1 MVRRTLRLLTVA
13 AALLALG
20 TCALFTD
27 SLFPWYLSGVTDTLD
42 LSPWIDDTLVP
53 QDMSANDW
61 WLEVSV
67 LRDDSGTDR
76 VFIAVQGYTTSRLI
90 VLNSDLSL
98 GAGANPIDG
107 LGLGRR
113 AMVDAND
120 DFVIGN
126 RVIDNPSLVPG
137 ATTPGWADDL
147 GLSIGVGD
155 NVLFAVDYGAS
166 PIRLLCNRYNSGW
179 GATGNAGATISGS
192 TEDHWELGAVA
203 YDDQR
208 AASQRVVLLLRKWTN
223 DNDEGR
229 VVYLPETD
237 LLVGPLTEPLTSY
250 PGFTVS
256 PKDGVNRVSYTRKGV
271 VVREHGGNATLFRFS
286 ESDSRPLQFST
297 RHDVLDAYDL
307 DGEYFYV
314 VDKDLRMLYKGR
326 TGW

>member
-1 MVRRTLRLLTVA
+1 MLTVA
-13 AALLALG
+13 AAVLALG
-20 TCALFTD
+20 ACALFTD

-53 QDMSANDW
+53 EEMSESDW
-61 WLEVSV
+61 WLDLAV

-76 VFIAVQGYTTSRLI
+76 VFVAVQGYTTSRLI

-98 GAGANPIDG
+98 TVGFGVNPIDG
-107 LGLGRR
+107 LGVGRR
-113 AMVDAND
+113 AMVDAAD

-126 RVIDNPSLVPG
+126 RIIDNPSLIPG
-137 ATTPGWADDL
+137 ATTPGWSDDL
-147 GLSIGVGD
+147 GLSIGTSD
-155 NVLFAVDYGAS
+155 NVLFSIDYGVS
-166 PIRLLCNRYNSGW
+166 PIRLICNRYSSGW
-179 GATGNAGATISGS
+179 GATGNPSAAISTN

-203 YDDQR
+203 YDDHR
-208 AASQRVVLLLRKWTN
+208 AVDQKVVLLLRKWG
-223 DNDEGR
+223 DENDEGR

-256 PKDGVNRVSYTRKGV
+256 PKDGVDRMSYTRKGV
-271 VVREHGGNATLFRFS
+271 VVREHGGDATLYRFR
-286 ESDSRPLQFST
+286 EDDSVPLQFST

-307 DGEYFYV
+307 DGEYFFV
-314 VDKDLRMLYKGR
+314 VDKDERMLYKGR